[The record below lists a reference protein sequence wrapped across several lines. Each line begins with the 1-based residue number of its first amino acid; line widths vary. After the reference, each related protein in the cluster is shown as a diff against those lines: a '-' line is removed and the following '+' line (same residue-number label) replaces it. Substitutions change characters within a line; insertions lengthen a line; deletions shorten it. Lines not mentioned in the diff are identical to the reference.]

1 MDEST
6 QDKSGGGVTLGLI
19 YVAYLLSS
27 GLYSWGVLG
36 TVSGVP
42 CSMLVSTPSWD
53 RGVSIIRDIYWV
65 TSSSSWPRR
74 LGSEM
79 TMVASVA
86 ACRRVSS
93 MDGPRL
99 HLREG
104 LCLWVRP

>member
-1 MDEST
+1 M
-6 QDKSGGGVTLGLI
+6 
-19 YVAYLLSS
+19 AYLLSS

-42 CSMLVSTPSWD
+42 CSMLVSTPSWNW
-53 RGVSIIRDIYWV
+53 GVSITQVSYWV

-104 LCLWVRP
+104 EESWAGAAVSQEMAGESGFWK